1 MRLTFVKL
9 FPGTGNAAEKFFS
22 LPRKGVKRE
31 ARRICLASPKALWAK
46 TVLST
51 ELYHAPLRGSL
62 ACFQDV
68 ILFRL
73 MLKGFYSDGENK
85 KPEEP

>member
-51 ELYHAPLRGSL
+51 ELYHAPL
-62 ACFQDV
+62 
-68 ILFRL
+68 
-73 MLKGFYSDGENK
+73 YGEPRVLPGRNSFSTNV
-85 KPEEP
+85 ERFL